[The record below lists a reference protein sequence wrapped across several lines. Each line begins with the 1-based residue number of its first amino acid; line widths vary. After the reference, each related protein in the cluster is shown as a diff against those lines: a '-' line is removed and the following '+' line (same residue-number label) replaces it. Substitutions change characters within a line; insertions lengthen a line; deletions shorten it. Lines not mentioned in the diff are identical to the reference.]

1 VGELDLL
8 IRGGTVVDGSGLP
21 PFTADVGVRGD
32 RVVAV
37 GRVESNAADRVI
49 DADGCVVA
57 PGFVDIHTHYDAQL
71 HFEPTASPS
80 SWHGVTTVITGNCG
94 FSLFPARAED
104 VGWLCEML
112 SRVEGMS
119 ADTLAAGVTFAGGGY
134 AEFAAGFDRGI
145 GVNAGLQVGHS
156 AVRRFVMGDD
166 AATRVATADEIAQMQ
181 DLLADALD
189 AGAVGFTSSQLEMHV
204 DHLGQPV
211 PSNLA
216 APEELVALASVLAG
230 RSHGVLEFISGTNL
244 EGHSREDRDL
254 MLAMCDASGKPMNIN
269 PIVRLPHVGD
279 GWERGL
285 EFVDEAL
292 ARGCRVHPQ
301 SSLQQMQVFFALHDT
316 FLFDQMASFREVL
329 TAGDRREAL
338 LADPDVRARLRDDL
352 AHTEGRAFVFTWDA
366 VKVARADEH
375 PEWVGRTVADL
386 AAEWGSDPLD
396 AFLDASL
403 AEHLHTTFTLGGS
416 LGDKSRTVTER
427 VLRHPASLPGSSDA
441 GAHLTS
447 YCGVDFS
454 TRLLSQYVPDVLP
467 LEEAVR
473 RLSTIPAQMYG
484 FEDRGRIAAD
494 CAADLVVWD
503 PDRLGVGATRWADD
517 FPAGG
522 GRFVVESSGYRAVIV
537 NGQPL
542 LDDGADTGARA
553 GRVLRPGTS

>member
-1 VGELDLL
+1 
-8 IRGGTVVDGSGLP
+8 
-21 PFTADVGVRGD
+21 
-32 RVVAV
+32 
-37 GRVESNAADRVI
+37 
-49 DADGCVVA
+49 
-57 PGFVDIHTHYDAQL
+57 
-71 HFEPTASPS
+71 
-80 SWHGVTTVITGNCG
+80 
-94 FSLFPARAED
+94 
-104 VGWLCEML
+104 
-112 SRVEGMS
+112 
-119 ADTLAAGVTFAGGGY
+119 
-134 AEFAAGFDRGI
+134 
-145 GVNAGLQVGHS
+145 
-156 AVRRFVMGDD
+156 
-166 AATRVATADEIAQMQ
+166 
-181 DLLADALD
+181 
-189 AGAVGFTSSQLEMHV
+189 
-204 DHLGQPV
+204 
-211 PSNLA
+211 
-216 APEELVALASVLAG
+216 
-230 RSHGVLEFISGTNL
+230 
-244 EGHSREDRDL
+244 
-254 MLAMCDASGKPMNIN
+254 
-269 PIVRLPHVGD
+269 
-279 GWERGL
+279 
-285 EFVDEAL
+285 
-292 ARGCRVHPQ
+292 VHPQ

-329 TAGDRREAL
+329 TAGEQREEL
-338 LADPDVRARLRDDL
+338 LGDPDVRARLRDDL
-352 AHTEGRAFVFTWDA
+352 AHTEGRAFVFTWDG

-454 TRLLSQYVPDVLP
+454 TRLLSQYVPEVLA

-473 RLSTIPAQMYG
+473 RLATIPAQMYG

-503 PDRLGVGATRWADD
+503 PERLGVGATRWADD

-542 LDDGADTGARA
+542 LDDGVDTGARA
-553 GRVLRPGTS
+553 GRVLRPGAG